1 MNYAFLGLKLTLKY
15 YKIEPTVYSKP
26 TDNSHLHLQADS
38 CHHLPSILRIQKGIA
53 ERFYAEFSTDEEYSN
68 KSKGYKAYL
77 IGTGHILK
85 NVEKPFD
92 DVLNVTTA
100 IIKKQKTLTVK
111 TALLFVTS
119 IILWDRM

>member
-1 MNYAFLGLKLTLKY
+1 MNLQFTVNQPIIVTYIYKPILVTIYPLFYEYRKELLRDYA
-15 YKIEPTVYSKP
+15 
-26 TDNSHLHLQADS
+26 D
-38 CHHLPSILRIQKGIA
+38 
-53 ERFYAEFSTDEEYSN
+53 FSTDEEYSN

-92 DVLNVTTA
+92 DILNVTTA